1 MIEALKSEDVLEQAG
16 GRFRLC
22 ALIQRRLQQ
31 LVDGARP
38 MVDRDGRTDLE
49 VAVHEITEGLIEL
62 YEDDSVESDGVLPPA
77 DAPLL

>member
-1 MIEALKSEDVLEQAG
+1 MIEAFKSEEILEAVG

-38 MVDRDGRTDLE
+38 MVERNGRTDLE

-62 YEDDSVESDGVLPPA
+62 YEEDPETAGALPASDE
-77 DAPLL
+77 PLL